1 MTALHRRRRELP
13 VEDTLDAVLILQGFA
28 RCIIA
33 RHRVI
38 HAASLVYRRVY
49 DEDTG
54 EFFYANAVTM
64 ESSWSK
70 PRVFLTGE
78 PLVLVEASADK
89 RSPRFNRDKAI
100 SGFANSK
107 QMMLA
112 SLSTSFS

>member
-1 MTALHRRRRELP
+1 M
-13 VEDTLDAVLILQGFA
+13 EDTLDAVLILQGFA

-38 HAASLVYRRVY
+38 HAASLLYRRVY

-54 EFFYANAVTM
+54 EFFYANTVTM
-64 ESSWSK
+64 ESSWTK

-78 PLVLVEASADK
+78 PLVLVEAADK

-107 QMMLA
+107 QMMLV
-112 SLSTSFS
+112 SLSKSFS